1 MSVGNR
7 PWLCYIAGGY
17 YIIVLY
23 NLRSLGVDNCKSILI
38 IIYTIH
44 DTKMIIKYFSL
55 ELSIFILFISLCVI
69 RFQHY
74 SRPFFLWRS
83 VKAGGEWWPTAV
95 HHHSNGRLWCRLCRG
110 WLQDAKASGHR
121 AIFTKGGDVFIEA
134 NSKEIQEKDII
145 TRKKSFF
152 SPPIVENILT

>member
-74 SRPFFLWRS
+74 SRPFFCGAASRPAESGGQPLS
-83 VKAGGEWWPTAV
+83 IIIPMGGSGADFAEAGFRMPKPLVT
-95 HHHSNGRLWCRLCRG
+95 GRF
-110 WLQDAKASGHR
+110 LQ
-121 AIFTKGGDVFIEA
+121 KGGCFH
-134 NSKEIQEKDII
+134 
-145 TRKKSFF
+145 
-152 SPPIVENILT
+152 